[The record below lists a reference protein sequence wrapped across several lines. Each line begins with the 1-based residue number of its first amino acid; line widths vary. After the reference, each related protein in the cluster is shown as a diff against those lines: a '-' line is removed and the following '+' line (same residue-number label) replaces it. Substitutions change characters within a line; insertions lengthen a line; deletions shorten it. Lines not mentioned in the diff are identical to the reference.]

1 MARTNFLEEM
11 TEDQRSLERLFRSG
25 IRPIPEHQKEE
36 WRKQRK
42 QREEQMKE
50 LVRDLAASW
59 QENPETIAEAVSFGS
74 RMYKYSVRNNM
85 LIYKQNPYATY
96 VQSFQAW
103 KEMGVSVKEGE
114 KGARIWI
121 PAQATILKVDGKL
134 IPLEH
139 ATKEQRIQYQAGE
152 IESTTSRHFRIG
164 TVFDIAQT
172 TYPIEKYPALFHMGY
187 ESAVHGSIIRGLI
200 NYAAESLHCPVSITD
215 MKSIS
220 MRGNYQPGKN
230 MIRLND
236 KLQDTQKLSTLAHE
250 LGHAVLHQ
258 EDLGKSLVQQELE
271 ADALGIMIE
280 SHFGIQPTDT
290 RKRHLAQNYR
300 AYEKEWRVKEGL
312 DGFGDVLSNVFQ
324 AFRRELPEIMRYVE
338 QAIPAVA
345 MKRQNV
351 QRQPEPRE
359 DIYSRIKREISI
371 LDYAPMHGIQL
382 QRVGR
387 YYTMQEHDSVRIDP
401 DRNCF
406 WRNSGIGQTTEGSV
420 IDFATAFVHGEDL
433 HAALS
438 ELTALTETVTPEIR
452 EKRAIQR
459 SVSAEKEK
467 QEKISLKEAL
477 PRRARNM
484 HRAYA
489 YLTQTRYIDQD
500 IVQDFVNRKM
510 LYQDVRGNCVFVTYD
525 QNKEP
530 VFANFRGTLS
540 EVRFLGDVSGSDY
553 QKGFYISNGAKK
565 LIVTESV
572 IDAMSIMTILHG
584 QGIEYKEYDYL
595 PLSGAAKHTPLMEH
609 LKVDSKEEVLLALD
623 HDLTGVKDMKILHD
637 RLTGDLGMKEEQ
649 VTYHVPAG
657 KDWNQDLAEKAG
669 KFRPMNEIPFLKGGE
684 LPAIHY
690 CAVQSTQHCEE
701 RGFRKRNGKDQ
712 FRLAELTEDGKI
724 LPMDIKRNV
733 IFRSPEELKDLV
745 PNMYEEIPYRELL
758 KKQEELQ
765 KQAAVSGMNLEAQE
779 EIRETQEASWEIRG
793 YRVTEGLIAAQV
805 VHNGLE
811 SEENIWMEEGRTYV
825 AVGYMADRTYEE
837 HDLTEAEREALAD
850 FMEENRL
857 EAEKGSPLLAVKET
871 QKGIDGKMAG
881 TDLLDQLQQQ
891 FREEGSPVPEPGMSL
906 GIGG

>member
-1 MARTNFLEEM
+1 MAGKTM
-11 TEDQRSLERLFRSG
+11 TEA
-25 IRPIPEHQKEE
+25 
-36 WRKQRK
+36 
-42 QREEQMKE
+42 QREEWQARRSQQENEMKE
-50 LVRDLAASW
+50 LVRELAVSW

-74 RMYKYSVRNNM
+74 RMYNYSVRNNM
-85 LIYKQNPYATY
+85 LIYQQNPNAVY

-103 KEMGVSVKEGE
+103 KEMGAAVKSGE
-114 KGARIWI
+114 KGSKIWV
-121 PAQATILKVDGKL
+121 PVEATILKIDGKL
-134 IPLEH
+134 VPLEH

-152 IESTTSRHFRIG
+152 IESTTARRFRIG

-187 ESAVHGSIIRGLI
+187 ESAVHGSIVQGLI
-200 NYAAESLHCPVSITD
+200 NYAAESLQCQVAVTD
-215 MKSIS
+215 MRSIS
-220 MRGNYQPGKN
+220 LRGDYQPGEN
-230 MIRLND
+230 RIRLSD
-236 KLQDTQKLSTLAHE
+236 RLQDTQKLSTLAHE
-250 LGHAVLHQ
+250 LGHAVQHR
-258 EDLGKSLVQQELE
+258 EDLGKSPAQKELE

-280 SHFGIQPTDT
+280 SYFGIQPTES

-300 AYEKEWRVKEGL
+300 AYEKEWRAKEGM
-312 DGFGDVLSNVFQ
+312 DSFGDVLSNVFQ
-324 AFRRELPEIMRYVE
+324 AFRRELPDIMQHVE
-338 QAIPAVA
+338 KTLPEAV
-345 MKRQNV
+345 MNKQVV
-351 QRQPEPRE
+351 QRQAEPRE

-387 YYTMQEHDSVRIDP
+387 YYTMQGHDSVRIDP

-438 ELTALTETVTPEIR
+438 ELTALTGAATPGIR
-452 EKRAIQR
+452 EERAAQQ
-459 SVSAEKEK
+459 SVSVKGR
-467 QEKISLKEAL
+467 QERKSLQEAL
-477 PRRARNM
+477 PSRARNM

-510 LYQDVRGNCVFVTYD
+510 LYQDVRGNCVFVAYD
-525 QNKEP
+525 EKKEP

-540 EVRFLGDVSGSDY
+540 EVKFLGDVPGSNY
-553 QKGFYISNGAKK
+553 QKGFYINNGAKK
-565 LIVTESV
+565 LVVTESV
-572 IDAMSIMTILHG
+572 IDAMSVMTILHG
-584 QGIEYKEYDYL
+584 QGIDYKEYDYL

-609 LKVDSKEEVLLALD
+609 LKADPKEEVLLALD
-623 HDLTGVKDMKILHD
+623 HDLTGVKDMKVLHD
-637 RLTGDLGMKEEQ
+637 RLIGDLGMEEGQ

-669 KFRPMNEIPFLKGGE
+669 KFRPMNEIPFLEGGE

-745 PNMYEEIPYRELL
+745 PSMYEEIPYRELL

-765 KQAAVSGMNLEAQE
+765 KQAVVSSMDPETQE
-779 EIRETQEASWEIRG
+779 EIQKTQEAAWEVRG

-805 VHNGLE
+805 IHNGLE
-811 SEENIWMEEGRTYV
+811 SEENVWVEEGRTYV
-825 AVGYMADRTYEE
+825 AAGYMADRTYEE
-837 HDLTEAEREALAD
+837 HDLTEAERDALAT
-850 FMEENRL
+850 FMEENGL

-871 QKGIDGKMAG
+871 PKGIGGKKAG

-891 FREEGSPVPEPGMSL
+891 FQEKGSPAPEPGMSL